1 MSMATFHLQI
11 VTPDRMVYDGQ
22 AERVIVRTLRG
33 DVCILA
39 RHIDYAAPLG
49 IGEARVT
56 DAEGTTRVAVCSGGM
71 IGVDGGEVRI
81 MATTFEWADDI
92 VWSAPS
98 AHRRRRWSGWS
109 PSSSRIA
116 TFPLLKPS
124 SSVLWH
130 VFMPRNR
137 PITKTTAGGIQT
149 PPAVVFPCPAY
160 LVPNRRSPASP
171 RPGTIY
177 PCSLSFSSHAAT

>member
-56 DAEGTTRVAVCSGGM
+56 DADGVTRVAACSGGM
-71 IGVDGGEVRI
+71 IGVDAGEVRV

-92 VWSAPS
+92 DLERAQRAQKEALERLESLKHEDRDFAI
-98 AHRRRRWSGWS
+98 AEAKLKRALA
-109 PSSSRIA
+109 RI
-116 TFPLLKPS
+116 
-124 SSVLWH
+124 H
-130 VFMPRNR
+130 V
-137 PITKTTAGGIQT
+137 KE
-149 PPAVVFPCPAY
+149 
-160 LVPNRRSPASP
+160 
-171 RPGTIY
+171 
-177 PCSLSFSSHAAT
+177 